1 MKYKYYEI
9 EFEDTY
15 SMVIKAKRRPTYK
28 EAEEF
33 LQEDMKN
40 MGVKEVVSVTEISED
55 EARLFFDFSNE
66 KNWPVFG

>member
-1 MKYKYYEI
+1 MKYKYYEV

-33 LQEDMKN
+33 LKEDMKN

-66 KNWPVFG
+66 KNWPVFE

>member
-33 LQEDMKN
+33 LKEDMKN
-40 MGVKEVVSVTEISED
+40 MGVKEVVSITEISED

>member
-1 MKYKYYEI
+1 MYKYYEV

-15 SMVIKAKRRPTYK
+15 SMVIKGKRIPTYK
-28 EAEEF
+28 EVEEF
-33 LQEDMKN
+33 LKEDMKN
-40 MGVKEVVSVTEISED
+40 MGVKEVVSVIEISED

>member
-1 MKYKYYEI
+1 MKYKYYEV

-33 LQEDMKN
+33 LKEDMKN

-66 KNWPVFG
+66 KNWPVFR

>member
-1 MKYKYYEI
+1 MYKYYEV

-15 SMVIKAKRRPTYK
+15 GMVIKGKRRPTYR

-33 LQEDMKN
+33 LKEDMKN
-40 MGVKEVVSVTEISED
+40 MRVKEVISITEISED

-66 KNWPVFG
+66 QRWPVFG

>member
-1 MKYKYYEI
+1 MEYKYFEV

-15 SMVIKAKRRPTYK
+15 SMVIKVKRRPTYK
-28 EAEEF
+28 EVEEF
-33 LQEDMKN
+33 LKEDMKN

>member
-1 MKYKYYEI
+1 MKYKYYEV

-33 LQEDMKN
+33 LKEDMKN

-66 KNWPVFG
+66 KNWSVFG